1 MAIPAPLPAVPAIPG
16 DTKWAGHASYRQ
28 QMSGRLSPVDTGSML
43 AAARGGDPAAFE
55 ALLLPLLTP
64 AHKLAFTMLAQR
76 EAAEDA
82 VQESALKAWRALG
95 TLRAEAADIR
105 PWFLTIVANQCRSV
119 RRRRLWRLPASTDQ
133 TERSLDQ
140 LDSQT
145 AAAIDLRRTVARLS
159 NEKRTILA
167 LVYWL
172 DLPIDEVAQ
181 VLGVSVVAARSR
193 LRRAV
198 LALRSEYTRDEDL
211 DGAGLA
217 TQLRAPTANHLEE
230 PQ

>member
-1 MAIPAPLPAVPAIPG
+1 MP
-16 DTKWAGHASYRQ
+16 
-28 QMSGRLSPVDTGSML
+28 GRLSPAAAGSL
-43 AAARGGDPAAFE
+43 VAAAREGDSAAFE
-55 ALLLPLLTP
+55 ALLRPLLTP

-82 VQESALKAWRALG
+82 VQESALKAWRAFG
-95 TLRAEAADIR
+95 TLRSESDDIR

-119 RRRRLWRLPASTDQ
+119 RRRRFWRLPPSTDQ
-133 TERSLDQ
+133 VDRTLDQ
-140 LDSQT
+140 LDNQT
-145 AAAIDLRRTVARLS
+145 AAAMDLRRNVARLS

-172 DLPIDEVAQ
+172 DLPIEEVAQ
-181 VLGVSVVAARSR
+181 VLRVSPVAARSR

-198 LALRSEYTRDEDL
+198 LALRSQYTLDDDL
-211 DGAGLA
+211 DAVDVS
-217 TQLRAPTANHLEE
+217 TNHHTPIANHLEE